1 MAGAVIEVKYFNT
14 FLIKK
19 VNTNADLVV
28 WNGSRGIPKDI
39 GGYPAIDSLDDDD
52 TWAIEESRIR
62 GGYNNT
68 SVDFGA
74 KAYLVEDEPNGTR
87 RFNTLIY
94 SGIFN
99 SRTGINNTN
108 VFSVAD
114 DITKSADPAN
124 GSIQKLY
131 AEDTNLTIFQELKCS
146 RALIDKDAIYSAE
159 GGGAVTASNLVIGVI
174 QPISGKY
181 GISKNPE
188 SFAVYGNRKYFSD
201 ENNNVILR
209 LSGGGIEEIS
219 SNGMKDFF
227 RDEINKI
234 NSAGGLGNII
244 GAYDIYGSEY
254 VLSLQTPPSLRSA
267 AFNTNQINN
276 TDLYKTLNF
285 DERAKGWVSFFD
297 YAPDQ
302 IFSLRNNF
310 YSVKSTPGRGVVAG
324 GGSGFSFTLNNVSG
338 FIQKNSTVTGLGI
351 AAGTIVTL
359 FNSATGAIT
368 ISIGATLSAGTVLT
382 FSSVPQLWRHYD
394 NSVNRSNFYGVDY
407 PSSITFV
414 FNPNP
419 TNSKS
424 FKTIGYEGSN
434 GWQVDTFSSDSTG
447 ARLTTAGLGYNSSI
461 DTSAVTLSYNDGEY
475 ALTQGKA
482 SVAVNTI
489 TASVAL
495 DLATFT
501 GHINVGDTVTGS
513 SVQSQR
519 TVVSYNNNTG
529 ALVLNQTTTLNV
541 GDVLFFNGVVNRDDY
556 LSVFNTINPPLP
568 RYYSG
573 FNLKENK
580 YVANLINS
588 SGPNNGEVLY
598 GESISGI
605 KGFYATVKM
614 STDLTTDFGGE
625 KTLFS
630 VESAYD
636 MNNGY

>member
-1 MAGAVIEVKYFNT
+1 M
-14 FLIKK
+14 
-19 VNTNADLVV
+19 
-28 WNGSRGIPKDI
+28 
-39 GGYPAIDSLDDDD
+39 
-52 TWAIEESRIR
+52 
-62 GGYNNT
+62 
-68 SVDFGA
+68 
-74 KAYLVEDEPNGTR
+74 
-87 RFNTLIY
+87 
-94 SGIFN
+94 
-99 SRTGINNTN
+99 
-108 VFSVAD
+108 
-114 DITKSADPAN
+114 
-124 GSIQKLY
+124 
-131 AEDTNLTIFQELKCS
+131 
-146 RALIDKDAIYSAE
+146 
-159 GGGAVTASNLVIGVI
+159 
-174 QPISGKY
+174 
-181 GISKNPE
+181 
-188 SFAVYGNRKYFSD
+188 
-201 ENNNVILR
+201 
-209 LSGGGIEEIS
+209 
-219 SNGMKDFF
+219 
-227 RDEINKI
+227 
-234 NSAGGLGNII
+234 
-244 GAYDIYGSEY
+244 
-254 VLSLQTPPSLRSA
+254 
-267 AFNTNQINN
+267 
-276 TDLYKTLNF
+276 
-285 DERAKGWVSFFD
+285 
-297 YAPDQ
+297 
-302 IFSLRNNF
+302 
-310 YSVKSTPGRGVVAG
+310 
-324 GGSGFSFTLNNVSG
+324 NNVSG

-351 AAGTIVTL
+351 AAGTIVTV
-359 FNSATGAIT
+359 FDSATGSIT

-556 LSVFNTINPPLP
+556 LSAFNTINPPLP

-588 SGPNNGEVLY
+588 SGPSNGEVLY